1 MPASDRRSRI
11 VRRAARVGLHPPA
24 ELVAE
29 LDAYLELL
37 AKWNTRI
44 NLTALPVDPLGDE
57 AVDRLVIEPLEAAR
71 HVKDSDRVAVDVGSG
86 GGSPAIPLKLAAPHL
101 HMVLVES
108 KVRKAA
114 FLREVV
120 RTLGLTEIEVANCRF
135 DAFESAPV
143 HLVTLRAVRPDLR
156 LVMGITSLLR
166 PGGRLLWFISF
177 DPKLRTITKLP
188 DLELESE
195 HRLTGGG
202 SLAIFRRP
210 SNWM

>member
-24 ELVAE
+24 DLVAQ
-29 LDAYLELL
+29 LDTYLELL
-37 AKWNTRI
+37 ARWNTRI
-44 NLTALPVDPLGDE
+44 NLTALPVEPLGDE

-71 HVKDSDRVAVDVGSG
+71 HANGTDRVAVDVGSG

-101 HMVLVES
+101 HSVLVES

-120 RTLGLTEIEVANCRF
+120 RTLALTDIEVANCRF
-135 DAFESAPV
+135 EAFESPPV
-143 HLVTLRAVRPDLR
+143 DMVTLRAVRPDLR

-177 DPKLRTITKLP
+177 DQIRRAKTRLP
-188 DLELESE
+188 GLELQQED
-195 HRLTGGG
+195 RLVGG
-202 SLAIFRRP
+202 SSLMVFRRP
-210 SNWM
+210 SE

>member
-11 VRRAARVGLHPPA
+11 VRRAARVGLHPAA
-24 ELVAE
+24 ELVAQ

-37 AKWNTRI
+37 ARWNTRI
-44 NLTALPVDPLGDE
+44 NLTALPVEPLGDE

-71 HVKDSDRVAVDVGSG
+71 HVNGTDRVAVDIGSG

-120 RTLGLTEIEVANCRF
+120 RTLGLTDIEVANCRF
-135 DAFESAPV
+135 EAFESAPV
-143 HLVTLRAVRPDLR
+143 HLVTLRAVRPDLK
-156 LVMGITSLLR
+156 LIMGITSLLR
-166 PGGRLLWFISF
+166 TEGRLFWFISF
-177 DPKLRTITKLP
+177 DQTRASAAKRLHA
-188 DLELESE
+188 LELESE
-195 HRLTGGG
+195 QRLTSG
-202 SLAIFRRP
+202 SHLAIFRRLGV
-210 SNWM
+210 